1 MVTARKTAS
10 AKAGLILSVSRV
22 EKQIRKIGGEKCRV
36 SKSAGVYLAS
46 ILESLVVEISEL
58 SANEARA
65 RKCKRLVPRHIMYA
79 IETDASLKQCV
90 NGVIANS
97 GIVPNFAVQIPRKQQ
112 STKNNE
118 KQKESRQKKVNKK
131 EKGT

>member
-10 AKAGLILSVSRV
+10 VKAGLVLSVSRV
-22 EKQIRKIGGEKCRV
+22 EKQIRKLGGEKCRV

-46 ILESLVVEISEL
+46 ILESLVAEISEL

-79 IETDASLKQCV
+79 IETDAALKGCI

-97 GIVPNFAVQIPRKQQ
+97 GIIPNFATTVLPPKQPPK
-112 STKNNE
+112 SKELKTKE
-118 KQKESRQKKVNKK
+118 KQRTLK
-131 EKGT
+131 